1 MINIQMSWI
10 FVSNT
15 GNIFEIY
22 DHIGIHSLNTI
33 FLLTKLIV
41 EKIKISQKKWYISI
55 IKNEEIIKKT
65 SYNGTHTRFFKE
77 ITALEVN
84 FVNDSDRLRAVG
96 RQLNQRTNPDMD
108 GGTRTGGTEERAKQR
123 TIKLAPLLPDN
134 DQPRSRLHLVF
145 HTRRP
150 SHHLFHRGLEGRGE
164 EGAAYPVHRGFH
176 WPPHDAI
183 HSVGMN
189 LHRSHK
195 PATRII

>member
-1 MINIQMSWI
+1 M
-10 FVSNT
+10 
-15 GNIFEIY
+15 
-22 DHIGIHSLNTI
+22 
-33 FLLTKLIV
+33 
-41 EKIKISQKKWYISI
+41 
-55 IKNEEIIKKT
+55 
-65 SYNGTHTRFFKE
+65 
-77 ITALEVN
+77 N

-195 PATRII
+195 PVTRII